1 MCNNSDTQCFA
12 RFHTRVTAANSWK
25 PWGFSQ
31 GLGAWVEDKSKTD
44 LRLVMDNWMIIHYC
58 CWGIC
63 WGFSKHSLLLLLSHF
78 SRFRL
83 CATPWTA
90 AHQAPPPVGF
100 SRQESWS
107 GLPLPSPKHSS
118 GACYLQ
124 VLNETRRIHRCQ
136 NVCLN
141 VWCKAVNPW
150 EATMNRSVNQ

>member
-44 LRLVMDNWMIIHYC
+44 LRLVMDNWMIVHYC

-63 WGFSKHSLLLLLSHF
+63 WGFSKHSLLLLLSYF

-107 GLPLPSPKHSS
+107 GLPLPSPLQIESTLKWSFTKGSS
-118 GACYLQ
+118 NDYRFLKSDFVQ
-124 VLNETRRIHRCQ
+124 LKVKYFVLISETVHF
-136 NVCLN
+136 
-141 VWCKAVNPW
+141 
-150 EATMNRSVNQ
+150 